1 MSEETRT
8 DLKTADAFV
17 TVEGI
22 LSEKK
27 LEEVV
32 NDDGKRTIKGSV
44 VVKVDDTNFI
54 TLNVWVNEVTAK
66 GAQNNAFAGMQTV
79 MNEYQSIAEVGE
91 EAATRV
97 FCKRGQ
103 LQPNSYVNKEDLMVH
118 TGVRYSASYLTRV
131 APDKFSP
138 RAEFE
143 VEAFI
148 NTMLEEMDTEGQPTG
163 RLKMGLFVPT
173 YRGIEPLELI
183 IPEEIA
189 DAFDSTF
196 ERGQTTRIYGKILN
210 CTIVKEKVIK
220 LVVGGERKERSTS
233 WINELQVTGATAAY
247 DEEFEFAAE
256 AIQKALV
263 ERDLRLQKEKEV
275 AAEAKKKGSTATPAV
290 STGRPLPKF
299 SGFANM

>member
-8 DLKTADAFV
+8 DLRTADAFV

-32 NDDGKRTIKGSV
+32 GDDGKRTIRGTV
-44 VVKVDDTNFI
+44 TVKVDDTNFV

-66 GAQNNAFAGMQTV
+66 GAVNNAFAGMQTV

-103 LQPNSYVNKEDLMVH
+103 LQPNSYVNREDLMIR

-131 APDKFSP
+131 APGAFSP

-143 VEAFI
+143 VEAYI
-148 NTMLEEMDTEGQPTG
+148 NTMIEETDKEGQPTG
-163 RLKMGLFVPT
+163 RIKMGLFVPT
-173 YRGIEPLELI
+173 YRGVEPLEVI
-183 IPEEIA
+183 VPEEIA
-189 DAFDSTF
+189 EAFDSTF
-196 ERGQTTRIYGKILN
+196 ERTQTTKIYGTILSGA
-210 CTIVKEKVIK
+210 IVKEKVIK
-220 LVVGGERKERSTS
+220 LVVGGERKEKSTT
-233 WINELQVTGATAAY
+233 WINELQATGATAAY
-247 DEEFEFAAE
+247 EEELEFATE

-263 ERDLRLQKEKEV
+263 ERDLRLQKEKET
-275 AAEAKKKGSTATPAV
+275 AAEAKKKGSAATTAT